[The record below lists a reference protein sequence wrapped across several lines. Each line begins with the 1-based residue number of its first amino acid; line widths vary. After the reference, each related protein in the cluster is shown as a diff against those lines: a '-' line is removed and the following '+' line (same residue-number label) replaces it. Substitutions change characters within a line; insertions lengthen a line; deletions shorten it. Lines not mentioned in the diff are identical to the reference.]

1 MVSECD
7 RLILSFSRAAATEDE
22 YLGAADFEAFVSCA
36 AEAAEPQKKFSFK
49 LYTKIFPEKLEN
61 NGQKYQVTNYI
72 CFFYLNF

>member
-36 AEAAEPQKKFSFK
+36 ADGGCGCRALE
-49 LYTKIFPEKLEN
+49 KIQF
-61 NGQKYQVTNYI
+61 QI
-72 CFFYLNF
+72 IH